1 MIDKDKN
8 RIDYGIDAFLR
19 RRAAPPAPP
28 RDLADSIIHAVLI
41 SDGEPRPQWRK
52 FWETVQQNFVLPQP
66 AFALAL
72 VLALGFALGVNHQI
86 GASLPELSA
95 AEMAQFMIIDVP
107 EEVEE
112 MLL

>member
-1 MIDKDKN
+1 MRNI
-8 RIDYGIDAFLR
+8 IATGIDWLSRF
-19 RRAAPPAPP
+19 RANSPAPR
-28 RDLADSIIHAVLI
+28 RDTSASIIHAVLI
-41 SDGEPRPQWRK
+41 SDGESRPQWRK
-52 FWETVQQNFVLPQP
+52 FWDTVQQNFILPQP

-86 GASLPELSA
+86 GESLPALTA
-95 AEMAQFMIIDVP
+95 AEMAQFMAIDVP